1 MSHTPPVAALITPPA
16 ASASH
21 PDALRRWLRALAPFT
36 WPLVSLGLLILFNLI
51 FTRGFFRIELR
62 DGCLYGSLID
72 VLNRGAPVLIVAQGM
87 TIVIATGG
95 IDLSVGAVMALAGAT
110 AACLIARPEDS
121 PLFALNAHG
130 SLLLI
135 LLLPLALALL
145 CGLWNGLLVA
155 YLKLQPIVATLI
167 LMVAGRGVAQL
178 LTNGQIPTFEFPPF
192 EFLGSGHFLGLPI
205 AVMLALGTS
214 LCMMLLLRGSALGLF
229 VEAVGSNP
237 ITARYSGIHA
247 SGIKIV
253 CYVICGLLSGLAGLI
268 ATADIKAAD
277 VNNIGMYTEMDAI
290 LAVALGG
297 TSLAG
302 GRFSLLG
309 SVLGALVIQLLTTTI
324 LANNVPP
331 DLTKVVKAM
340 VVVAVCLLQSPRF
353 RRALGRLFRRP
364 V

>member
-1 MSHTPPVAALITPPA
+1 MTQTQPMPVFTPPSAMDEKSRGAL
-16 ASASH
+16 
-21 PDALRRWLRALAPFT
+21 WRALGPFT
-36 WPLVSLGLLILFNLI
+36 WPLVSLGLLFLFNLI
-51 FTRGFFRIELR
+51 FTTGFFHIEIR
-62 DGCLYGSLID
+62 EGCVYGSLID
-72 VLNRGAPVLIVAQGM
+72 VLNRGAPVWILAQGM

-121 PLFALNAHG
+121 PLYFLNVGG
-130 SLLLI
+130 SLPLI
-135 LLLPLALALL
+135 LLYSLGLALI
-145 CGLWNGLLVA
+145 CGIWNGVLVS

-178 LTNGQIPTFEFPPF
+178 LTNGQIPTFEYPPF
-192 EFLGSGHFLGLPI
+192 EFLGSGYFFGLPFPI
-205 AVMLALGTS
+205 TLALGTS
-214 LCMMLLLRGSALGLF
+214 ALMILLLRGTALGLF

-237 ITARYSGIHA
+237 VTSRYSGISA
-247 SGIKIV
+247 SGVKLA
-253 CYVICGLLSGLAGLI
+253 CYMLCGVLAGLAGLI

-297 TSLAG
+297 TSLNG
-302 GRFSLLG
+302 GRFSLIG

-331 DLTKVVKAM
+331 DLTKVVKAT
-340 VVVAVCLLQSPRF
+340 VVVAVCLLQSPKF
-353 RRALGRLFRRP
+353 RDMIVRLFRRHA
-364 V
+364 